1 MKNASTAMQNHL
13 ANANPTTIAWLW
25 KVVRTDGVILGF
37 TSFDQDIVYDDGTG
51 TGLITYLAHSGY
63 SSSAVDSKSNLS
75 VDNVEVKGFI
85 ESDSITEQDLRDGKY
100 DNALATMM
108 IVNWADLT
116 MGDVIIRTG
125 TFGIVKMKNG
135 LWTAEHRG
143 LTYRFGTILG
153 QLYGPVCRA
162 VFGSGLNGIDLT
174 SQWLCGIDVTL
185 YQQNGSVSSVTDVF
199 DIIPNAGLLQKGS
212 VTPTVPA
219 PAGWFDDGLITF
231 TSGLLNGVSFE
242 IKSWDGTT
250 ATLYLP
256 MGPYLPSPSDTFI
269 IEPGCNHTVTDCANK
284 YDNIIN
290 FHGEPT
296 LPSTDGILA
305 IPNAS

>member
-37 TSFDQDIVYDDGTG
+37 TSFDKDIVYDDGSG
-51 TGLITYLAHSGY
+51 DGPITYLAHSGY
-63 SSSAVDSKSNLS
+63 SSSAVESKSNVS
-75 VDNVEVKGFI
+75 VDNVEVKGFL

-116 MGDVIIRTG
+116 MGDVIMRTG

-153 QLYGPVCRA
+153 GIYGPRCRA
-162 VFGSGLNGIDLT
+162 VFGSGLNGINLT
-174 SQWLCGIDVTL
+174 SQWLCMVDVTL
-185 YQQNGSVSSVTDVF
+185 YQQTGSVASVTDVF
-199 DIIPNAGLLQKGS
+199 DIVPNSGLLQVGS
-212 VTPTVPA
+212 STPTAPA
-219 PAGWFDDGLITF
+219 PAGWFDDGFITF
-231 TSGLLNGVSFE
+231 TSGVLNGVSFE
-242 IKSWDGTT
+242 IKQWDGTT
-250 ATLYLP
+250 LALYLP
-256 MGPYLPSPSDTFI
+256 MGPNLPSPSDAFI
-269 IEPGCNHTVTDCANK
+269 IEPGCNHTQYDCANK
-284 YDNIIN
+284 YNNIIN
-290 FHGEPT
+290 FRGEDSIPG
-296 LPSTDGILA
+296 TDAILN